1 VRRREDTAVNCL
13 QTLLDRPEMSFTGWT
28 IPVEPL
34 FHELRDRPAFQP
46 ILGRLAER
54 AR

>member
-1 VRRREDTAVNCL
+1 
-13 QTLLDRPEMSFTGWT
+13 MSFTGWT

-34 FHELRDRPAFQP
+34 FDRHRGSADFQR
-46 ILGRLAER
+46 ILTRLADR